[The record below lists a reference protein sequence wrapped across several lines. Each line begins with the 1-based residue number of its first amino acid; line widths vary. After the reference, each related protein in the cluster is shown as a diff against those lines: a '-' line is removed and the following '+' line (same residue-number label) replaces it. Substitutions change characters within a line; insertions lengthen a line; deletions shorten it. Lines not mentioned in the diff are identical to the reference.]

1 MRFLLSRVVVFS
13 KIADK
18 SVFPLLVLSWT
29 LKLWCA
35 KTVRKTVPIL
45 SSPNLTFLKI
55 MPNVF
60 SDTFQLIQA
69 ERYFL
74 SFDLSVYWP
83 EEYSYSPRES
93 YDTRKLNHR
102 VQVLSISVWK
112 WRQKKPVH
120 ENVTSSYNEFCLKWI
135 SCSHIF
141 LPIWSNW
148 NTSRL
153 YSN

>member
-1 MRFLLSRVVVFS
+1 MVFINNHTKRYLNPFHLSGRFPSGMFSLIRQSGILSYCCQRLKWCVIHFLLLRVVVFS

-18 SVFPLLVLSWT
+18 SVFSLLVLTWT

-83 EEYSYSPRES
+83 EEYSYSPRNHM
-93 YDTRKLNHR
+93 TRG
-102 VQVLSISVWK
+102 S
-112 WRQKKPVH
+112 
-120 ENVTSSYNEFCLKWI
+120 
-135 SCSHIF
+135 
-141 LPIWSNW
+141 
-148 NTSRL
+148 
-153 YSN
+153 